1 LEAGNY
7 KSLCGKVGQE
17 KGVDSEILESMFID
31 AFEEVNK
38 KMESFESL
46 RYSIRGLLT
55 FFYGKKRL
63 HKLLDSVEKW
73 GKDESIRNFHTFLSR
88 SNVEELKPKINDLIN
103 VYEQYIEEKKSIK
116 SSQDNPQ

>member
-1 LEAGNY
+1 MGE
-7 KSLCGKVGQE
+7 E
-17 KGVDSEILESMFID
+17 KGVNPEILESMFID
-31 AFEEVNK
+31 AFEEINK

-73 GKDESIRNFHTFLSR
+73 GKDENIRNFHTFLSR
-88 SNVEELKPKINDLIN
+88 SNVEELKPKIDNLIN
-103 VYEQYIEEKKSIK
+103 VYEQYIEEKRAVK
-116 SSQDNPQ
+116 SSEDNTQ